1 MEDIL
6 DTSRPFE
13 EIVAERCIEVT
24 DASGASH
31 EARIQIG
38 KPVEDRRPGG
48 DYLCPFRIVGLGDGA
63 VRRAYGVDSVQA
75 MMLAFR
81 MIGAELAL
89 HREKGLVLSWL
100 GDEDLGFP
108 IPG

>member
-1 MEDIL
+1 M

-24 DASGASH
+24 DASGASR
-31 EARIQIG
+31 EARIQIS
-38 KPVEDRRPGG
+38 KPVEDRRSGG

-75 MMLAFR
+75 MMLAFQ

-89 HREKGLVLSWL
+89 YRETGITLSWL
-100 GDEDLGFP
+100 SDEDLGFP
-108 IPG
+108 TPG